1 MTNEAIFLR
10 AQGRAAML
18 GIWFF
23 GLSYAI
29 TGHSF
34 QVSTN
39 GK

>member
-1 MTNEAIFLR
+1 MNNEAIFLK

-29 TGHSF
+29 TG
-34 QVSTN
+34 QN
-39 GK
+39 IPGIY

>member
-1 MTNEAIFLR
+1 MNNEAIFLK

-29 TGHSF
+29 TGQIIPGIF
-34 QVSTN
+34 
-39 GK
+39 